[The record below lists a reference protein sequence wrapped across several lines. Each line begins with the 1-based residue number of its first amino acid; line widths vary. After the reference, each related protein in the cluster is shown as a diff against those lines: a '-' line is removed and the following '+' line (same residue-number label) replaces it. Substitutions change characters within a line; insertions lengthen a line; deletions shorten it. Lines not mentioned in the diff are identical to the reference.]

1 MSLISPL
8 SLVRNPKVEAE
19 RAPSSQDAREAVRA
33 ASDAVVRCAESY
45 AKNDADVA
53 FRDVECQLR
62 DLVFAFA
69 RAVVVLF
76 LVLRE
81 SRTMQHY
88 PAAQRV
94 ALAGRSFLRAPA
106 IARNLTTMFGVVR
119 YWRSYMREVG
129 TTEPHGFHP
138 LDCSLGLPA
147 DRFSWNVLARAAW
160 LATKLSFA
168 EARSTLAE
176 FIPNTPSTEV
186 IEKTVLGFGHFA
198 ETWLESRAAPEDDGE
213 VLIIMFDGKGIPTA
227 TDEELR
233 RRRGKRR
240 RRCPE
245 PSPRHRGR
253 NKRTRQPK
261 KPRRKKGDK
270 SKNAKVATTVVMYT
284 LRRQGTRRL
293 EGPVNK
299 WIYSSF
305 APKRHAF
312 EMARRW
318 ADKRGFA
325 DGTGKLVQIVTD
337 GDNDLAK
344 LSAEY
349 FPKAE
354 HTIDVWHVVE
364 YLWKAGECLYEEGSK
379 RLKAWVAKQKD
390 RLFDGDVVAIL
401 RAMKR
406 RLDLIPKT
414 GPGNKG
420 RRARLATAI
429 GYIERRADKMDYGS
443 LRRRDLEISSGPI
456 EGAIKHVIRRRQD
469 HGGMRWIKERAEAVL
484 KLRCIEVT
492 GAWDEFERDVH
503 DLFWFASRDT
513 GERFALQADEPAPL
527 PHLEEEAAA

>member
-1 MSLISPL
+1 
-8 SLVRNPKVEAE
+8 VEQWA
-19 RAPSSQDAREAVRA
+19 D
-33 ASDAVVRCAESY
+33 SDQ
-45 AKNDADVA
+45 DVA
-53 FRDVECQLR
+53 FRDVECQIR

-81 SRTMQHY
+81 ARVRQRY
-88 PAAQRV
+88 PGGKRV
-94 ALAGRSFLRAPA
+94 ELDGRSFLRAPA

-129 TTEPHGFHP
+129 TTEPRGFHP
-138 LDCSLGLPA
+138 LDASLGLPA
-147 DRFSWNVLARAAW
+147 DRLSWNVLARAAW

-240 RRCPE
+240 RRCAE

-253 NKRTRQPK
+253 NKRKRQPK

-284 LRRQGTRRL
+284 LKRKGTRRL
-293 EGPVNK
+293 EGPLNK
-299 WIYSSF
+299 WVYSSF

-318 ADKRGFA
+318 ANKRGFA
-325 DGTGKLVQIVTD
+325 DGSGRLVQIVTD

-349 FPKAE
+349 FPQAE

-364 YLWKAGECLYEEGSK
+364 YIWKAGECLFEEGTK
-379 RLKAWVAKQKD
+379 RLKAWVAKQKE
-390 RLFDGDVVAIL
+390 RLFDGDVDVIL

-420 RRARLATAI
+420 RRGRLAMAI
-429 GYIERRADKMDYGS
+429 GYIERRVDKMDYGS

-456 EGAIKHVIRRRQD
+456 EGAIKHIIRRRQD

-503 DLFWFASRDT
+503 DLYWLTSRET
-513 GERFALQADEPAPL
+513 GHRLALQADEPAPL
-527 PHLEEEAAA
+527 PHLEEEAA